1 VTLPLGGRNLT
12 RDVMNGLSVLEET
25 AENVKK
31 NINNPLDP
39 NNVGNVVIEG
49 VNATDAANYISSR
62 NGEIIANINQQLADA
77 GMKSDSLR
85 SIVLI
90 GGGSHLGGLAQKME
104 ETMKIKVRLGQYP
117 SSLNII
123 NHDIH
128 RIEYIEVLSLLAK
141 AAEDIAP
148 DETCLTLN
156 NYDNTGFEI
165 KTNSLGTASPEQP
178 ENKPLQV
185 EIMDHA
191 AKRRGVSDR

>member
-1 VTLPLGGRNLT
+1 
-12 RDVMNGLSVLEET
+12 
-25 AENVKK
+25 
-31 NINNPLDP
+31 
-39 NNVGNVVIEG
+39 
-49 VNATDAANYISSR
+49 
-62 NGEIIANINQQLADA
+62 LADA

-178 ENKPLQV
+178 ENKTTAGGDNGPRRKKKGRFGSLI
-185 EIMDHA
+185 ERLSNLMTEDEEDDDND
-191 AKRRGVSDR
+191 KRH